1 MKNYTE
7 LIKDLN
13 KKCEE
18 LKEGLTQV
26 IYLIELREN
35 NIDEFEKAKIK
46 NKAIQEEVKQLEKKI
61 RVFSIC
67 KDIEENNQRYDF
79 ITNTINAITNI
90 INKYKNKRIGEKTY
104 SKMIEEIKN
113 ISNEIRYVCVDTEYK
128 NITIH
133 FNNLKEIYLSPKNYE
148 VWFGSDE
155 NIELFHNVNYVDYD
169 NDIEMY
175 AENLIKEEEKLLNL
189 KEEVRKKINDF
200 NRAVSWTNLI
210 KIN

>member
-7 LIKDLN
+7 LIKDLEG
-13 KKCEE
+13 KCDK

-26 IYLIELREN
+26 IYLIELRKN

-61 RVFSIC
+61 RVLSIC

-104 SKMIEEIKN
+104 SKMVEEIKN
-113 ISNEIRYVCVDTEYK
+113 ISNEIRCVYVDIEHK

>member
-26 IYLIELREN
+26 IYLIELRKN
-35 NIDEFEKAKIK
+35 NIDEFEKANIK

-104 SKMIEEIKN
+104 SKMVEEIKN
-113 ISNEIRYVCVDTEYK
+113 ISNEIRCVYVDTEHK

>member
-169 NDIEMY
+169 NDIEIY

>member
-113 ISNEIRYVCVDTEYK
+113 ISNEIRYVCVDIEHK

>member
-13 KKCEE
+13 KKCDE
-18 LKEGLTQV
+18 LKGGLIQGV
-26 IYLIELREN
+26 YLIQLRKK

-46 NKAIQEEVKQLEKKI
+46 NKATQEEVKQLEKKI

-79 ITNTINAITNI
+79 MANTIDTITNI

-104 SKMIEEIKN
+104 SKMVEEIKN
-113 ISNEIRYVCVDTEYK
+113 ISNEIRYVRVDTEYK

-155 NIELFHNVNYVDYD
+155 NIELFHNVDYVDYD

-175 AENLIKEEEKLLNL
+175 AEKLIKEEEKLLNL
-189 KEEVRKKINDF
+189 KEEVRKRINDF
-200 NRAVSWTNLI
+200 NSTVSWTNLI

>member
-104 SKMIEEIKN
+104 SKMVEEIKN
-113 ISNEIRYVCVDTEYK
+113 ISNEIRCVCVDIEHK

-169 NDIEMY
+169 NDIEIY